1 MARDYMTRPQA
12 EVMESTRRELGGR
25 GPVERR
31 RPGVLLSLFFLYS
44 ILLSIGNCNKV
55 IEWTSTTK
63 EGVLS
68 RLYLIILYDII
79 SISPRFIIIPQ
90 GDLCVTYIP
99 KK

>member
-44 ILLSIGNCNKV
+44 ILLSIGNWNTG
-55 IEWTSTTK
+55 ISNIR
-63 EGVLS
+63 S
-68 RLYLIILYDII
+68 RK
-79 SISPRFIIIPQ
+79 
-90 GDLCVTYIP
+90 DLNA
-99 KK
+99 